1 MTIYRI
7 QYNIYILPPSVDSP
21 LLGGLVVPEEGPL
34 VVTRGSR
41 HVVQVI
47 RDVIRDVWELIL
59 TSLILDVVL
68 RGLNI
73 RLL

>member
-47 RDVIRDVWELIL
+47 RDVWELIL

>member
-7 QYNIYILPPSVDSP
+7 QYNIYILPPSADSP

-47 RDVIRDVWELIL
+47 RDVWELIL